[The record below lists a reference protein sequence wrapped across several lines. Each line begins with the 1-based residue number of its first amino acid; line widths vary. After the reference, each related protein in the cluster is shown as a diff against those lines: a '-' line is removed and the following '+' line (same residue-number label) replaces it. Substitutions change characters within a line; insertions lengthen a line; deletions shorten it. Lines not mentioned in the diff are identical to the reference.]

1 MYCQVLFTLQ
11 LVLNT
16 HVQKNVDK
24 DGLTGIKSSLLQT
37 GLHLLLTTLCR

>member
-16 HVQKNVDK
+16 HVQKNVEK
-24 DGLTGIKSSLLQT
+24 DGLTGIINIQT
-37 GLHLLLTTLCR
+37 GLHLLLTR